1 MGRVAREDGPR
12 TIQQVQDVVR
22 PATMKTSRIL
32 IFAERTSPDRELRL
46 TLLDHAVEFDFRDPS
61 KTSVETFDLSP
72 YAAVV
77 APVECARGNLI
88 GMLSDATRYG
98 GPVFL
103 YRGEPPVHEVA
114 RWVIWGSPSHGG
126 PDGPMAD
133 RLLVE
138 SLEYYSMASMYQQCL
153 EMMSTQDEEKLLGQ
167 ITETFVNTLGAESC
181 VIWLVSPS
189 DPDEMLISSVRG
201 VIGIDRE
208 GSRFFLSR
216 SDLTEDVWRG
226 EPFSVETNLFVPL
239 LHQGN
244 PIGLVKLG
252 ERNDKKPYGEREQH
266 MARIVADYAAASLN
280 TVDRLGRIEKISLR
294 DPETGTYSAAFLAE
308 YFEKERYKAGRFR
321 RPLSVVFLVVENFS
335 FLMEQTRESI
345 VVGAL
350 TSMIEAVRQALRDS
364 DLVARETANRF
375 CIVLPETDAFGA
387 LLAIRRLRKAVRE
400 KCRIQFLGAEFSMQ
414 PFFMS
419 ATSPMDGRDFPDL
432 LRIAEEKYARKQK
445 SPLHRMRL
453 ADRPFWDAF
462 EILVG
467 KREHYELFRKGED
480 VPYFLRFRKDLGRN
494 AHFSI
499 PRESWLRI
507 LESMAQDV
515 AVNPEDRGLVIAAG
529 PTPEIYKQIFLSFE
543 AETPPQ
549 RNVYVVGQSG
559 STRFDA
565 KNLMYVSAEDDFL
578 KDREFVLYLK
588 EGGAYALF
596 CTGRGSEVE
605 GFNTAD
611 EWLVEA
617 MIEKV
622 QEMYQLQGNF

>member
-1 MGRVAREDGPR
+1 
-12 TIQQVQDVVR
+12 
-22 PATMKTSRIL
+22 MKTSRIL

-61 KTSVETFDLSP
+61 KTSFETFDLSP

-77 APVECARGNLI
+77 APVECARANLI

-98 GPVFL
+98 GPMFL

-114 RWVIWGSPSHGG
+114 RWIIWGSPSHGG

-153 EMMSTQDEEKLLGQ
+153 EMMSTQDEEKLLAQ
-167 ITETFVNTLGAESC
+167 ITETFVNTLCAESC
-181 VIWLVSPS
+181 VIWQVSTS

-216 SDLTEDVWRG
+216 SDMTEQVWKG
-226 EPFSVETNLFVPL
+226 EPFAVEKSLFVPL

-252 ERNDKKPYGEREQH
+252 ERNDKKPYGEREHH
-266 MARIVADYAAASLN
+266 MSRIVADYAAAALN

-294 DPETGTYSAAFLAE
+294 DPETGAYSAAFLAE

-350 TSMIEAVRQALRDS
+350 TSMIESVRQALRDS

-400 KCRIQFLGAEFSMQ
+400 RCRIQFLGSEFSLQ

-419 ATSPMDGRDFPDL
+419 ATCPKDGLDFPEL
-432 LRIAEEKYARKQK
+432 LRVAEEKFTRQQK

-467 KREHYELFRKGED
+467 KREHYELLRKGED

-494 AHFSI
+494 AHFSV

-507 LESMAQDV
+507 LESVAQDV

-543 AETPPQ
+543 ASTPPQ

-596 CTGRGSEVE
+596 CTGRGTEVE

-617 MIEKV
+617 MLEKV

>member
-1 MGRVAREDGPR
+1 
-12 TIQQVQDVVR
+12 
-22 PATMKTSRIL
+22 MKTSRIL

-432 LRIAEEKYARKQK
+432 LRIAEEKYARQQK

>member
-1 MGRVAREDGPR
+1 MEE
-12 TIQQVQDVVR
+12 R
-22 PATMKTSRIL
+22 P
-32 IFAERTSPDRELRL
+32 SPGRELRL
-46 TLLDHAVEFDFRDPS
+46 NLLDHAVEFDFRD
-61 KTSVETFDLSP
+61 SVKENLDTLDLSS

-77 APVECARGNLI
+77 APAESAARTGLI
-88 GMLSDATRYG
+88 GVLSDAKRYG
-98 GPVFL
+98 GPLFL
-103 YRGEPPVHEVA
+103 YRDEPPVHEVA

-126 PDGPMAD
+126 PDGPVAD
-133 RLLVE
+133 RLLAE

-153 EMMSTQDEEKLLGQ
+153 EMMSTQDEEKLLAQ
-167 ITETFVNTLGAESC
+167 VTETFVNALGSESC

-189 DPDEMLISSVRG
+189 DPDEMLIASVRG

-216 SDLTEDVWRG
+216 SDTTEEVWKGDPFVVATGGTAGVEKGVRG
-226 EPFSVETNLFVPL
+226 GSNLFVPL

-252 ERNDKKPYGEREQH
+252 ERNDRKPFGERELH
-266 MARIVADYAAASLN
+266 MARIIADYAAGALN
-280 TVDRLGRIEKISLR
+280 TVNRLGRIEKVSLR
-294 DPETGTYSAAFLAE
+294 DPETGAYSAAFLAD
-308 YFEKERYKAGRFR
+308 YFEKERYKAGRFH

-350 TSMIEAVRQALRDS
+350 TSMVDAVRRAVRDS
-364 DLVARETANRF
+364 DLVAREDANRF
-375 CIVLPETDAFGA
+375 CVVLPETDAFGA
-387 LLAIRRLRKAVRE
+387 LLAVRRLRKAVKD
-400 KCRIQFLGAEFSMQ
+400 KCGIQFLGAEFFLQ

-419 ATSPMDGRDFPDL
+419 ATCPRDGRDFPEL
-432 LRIAEEKYARKQK
+432 LRVAEEKFARQQK

-462 EILVG
+462 EILLG
-467 KREHYELFRKGED
+467 KREHYDLLRKGED

-494 AHFSI
+494 AHFSV
-499 PRESWLRI
+499 PRETWLRI
-507 LESMAQDV
+507 LEAVAQDV
-515 AVNPEDRGLVIAAG
+515 AANPEDRGLVIAAG
-529 PTPEIYKQIFLSFE
+529 PTPEIYKQIFLSFK
-543 AETPPQ
+543 ASIAPH

-559 STRFDA
+559 STRFDS
-565 KNLMYVSAEDDFL
+565 KNLMYVATDDELL

-588 EGGAYALF
+588 EGGAYGFF
-596 CTGRGSEVE
+596 CAARGSDVE

-611 EWLVEA
+611 ESLVEA
-617 MIEKV
+617 MLEKA